1 MTSPVYATEPHPK
14 CSKNYQFISTG
25 SVINH
30 FTDRGFVVDRIDY
43 GRARKDNIN
52 PGYGQHMVRMS
63 NPYTNHSLPDVLKP
77 QVVIINSHDR
87 TKAFRVGLGFHVYAC
102 LNGLLTGDMMMD
114 SGKLYHT
121 GKDLSERVSEYLDV
135 HTNNVQGKLAKVR
148 DMRSV
153 FLNDEEITDLTVKAA
168 TIVNPKITNQYQLA
182 YANREDAM
190 GRDLWTLF
198 NNIQENAMKGN
209 FSLNTV
215 NKDNNF
221 RKARPIKNVKRD
233 IEVNSK
239 LWNLA
244 ESFIPA

>member
-1 MTSPVYATEPHPK
+1 MNPIDAIQPHPK

-30 FTDRGFVVDRIDY
+30 FQNRGFVIDRIDY
-43 GRARKDNIN
+43 GRARKDNKN

-63 NPYTNHSLPDVLKP
+63 NPYTNHSLTDVLKP
-77 QVVIINSHDR
+77 QVLIINSHDR

-102 LNGLLTGDMMMD
+102 LNGLLTGDMLMD

-135 HTNNVQGKLAKVR
+135 HTSNVQEKIAKVR
-148 DMRSV
+148 DMRTV
-153 FLNDEEITDLTVKAA
+153 FLNDDEITDLTVKAA
-168 TIVNPKITNQYQLA
+168 TIVNPTITNQYQLA

-198 NNIQENAMKGN
+198 NNLQENALKGN
-209 FSLNTV
+209 FNVEGTTG
-215 NKDNNF
+215 KI

-233 IEVNSK
+233 IEVNAK

>member
-1 MTSPVYATEPHPK
+1 MNPIDAIQPHPK

-30 FTDRGFVVDRIDY
+30 FQNRGFVIDRIDY
-43 GRARKDNIN
+43 GRARKDNKN

-63 NPYTNHSLPDVLKP
+63 NPYTNHSLTDVLKP

-102 LNGLLTGDMMMD
+102 LNGLLTGDMLMD

-135 HTNNVQGKLAKVR
+135 HTSNVQEKIAKVR
-148 DMRSV
+148 DMRTV
-153 FLNDEEITDLTVKAA
+153 FLNDDEITDLTVKAA
-168 TIVNPKITNQYQLA
+168 TIVNPTITNQYQLA

-198 NNIQENAMKGN
+198 NNLQENALKGN
-209 FSLNTV
+209 FNIEGASG
-215 NKDNNF
+215 KI
-221 RKARPIKNVKRD
+221 RKARPITNVARN
-233 IEVNSK
+233 IQVNAE
-239 LWNLA
+239 LWKLA
-244 ESFIPA
+244 ESFV